1 MVKYPTVL
9 PIPTRDGYMRTYG
22 TELRLVKMDN
32 GQSRRRRTSYSQ
44 QFDITTTFSYTSK
57 ELKIFEAFIKYQCDF
72 GAAWFDLPIIPG
84 KPDIKVRL
92 HGSAPSIKA
101 NGNNWDVTC
110 KFICIESGPVPP
122 SQWSMPLWPA
132 PIPLPDQASYTYAI
146 QNIPL
151 EDNIDQGGLAGTRNR
166 FTTKETKF
174 TGSITLTL
182 AERDIFLNFV
192 KNTLLDG
199 NLPFIMPFYNGLGF
213 NPVKCK
219 FSTLPKEK
227 SVNALFGFDFEIVTV
242 YAPTVSFSEY
252 VELIGGILLGDYA
265 IDYFAEDYTVPVL
278 VMP

>member
-1 MVKYPTVL
+1 MVVYPAVL
-9 PIPTRDGYMRTYG
+9 PIPTREGYMKTYG

-32 GQSRRRRTSYSQ
+32 GQSRRRRTSFSQ
-44 QFDITTTFSYTSK
+44 QFDLTITFSYTSK
-57 ELKIFEAFIKYQCDF
+57 ELKIFEGFIKYECGY
-72 GAAWFDLPIIPG
+72 GAGWFEVPVIPG
-84 KPDIKVRL
+84 RPALKVRL
-92 HGSAPSIKA
+92 HGGAPAVKA
-101 NGNNWDVTC
+101 KGHNWDVTC
-110 KFICIESGPVPP
+110 KFICIESGPIPP
-122 SQWSMPLWPA
+122 GQWSMPLWPST
-132 PIPLPDQASYTYAI
+132 IPLPDQSSYSYAI

-151 EDNIDQGGLAGTRNR
+151 EDNIDQGGLASTRNR

-182 AERDIFLNFV
+182 AERDIFVDFV

-199 NLPFIMPFYNGLGF
+199 NMPFIMPFYNGLGL
-213 NPVKCK
+213 NSIKCK

-242 YAPTVSFSEY
+242 YAPTISFLEY
-252 VELIGGILLGDYA
+252 VELIGGTLLGDYA